1 MRYCG
6 VIVMSNINTATYVK
20 KLIKV
25 IYEKENQIEI
35 LKKEL
40 RNCGAT
46 KEEQQVTGA
55 PFD

>member
-1 MRYCG
+1 
-6 VIVMSNINTATYVK
+6 MSNINTATYVK